1 MVEEKTQAA
10 DRVRDGRPRDG
21 RPRDGEGEDA
31 RTVAIVTVSD
41 RSAAGERADAAGPA
55 LRDLLEGEGYEV
67 ASASVVPDD
76 RPRIEAAITEAAASD
91 VALCVT
97 TGGTGLGPRDVTP
110 EATAAVCDRL
120 VPGIGE
126 AMRAASAKITPYAW
140 LSRATAGTLGRTLV
154 VNVPGSPRAAV
165 ENLSAVLKPVAHGIR
180 TLRAEGPLDCASE
193 RVDAPADEAVMVG
206 GRTYGVEGARANG
219 IACAG
224 RHFGSTPRPEFEEA
238 GATAA
243 VDSVA
248 ELEEALLGV
257 GASRASASGTP
268 APVTAGTPA
277 SAAAPVVV
285 PPLSGRPCVLFDF
298 DGTLADTK
306 PAIVDTARRVLRE
319 WGMTDDEIADP
330 GRLVGPPFPAAFSI
344 VYGMS
349 DEDAAEVTR
358 RYRAIYAKLG
368 LETHMLFDGMAEL
381 LHSLKAAGKR
391 LAITTSKRE
400 EMAHTMLAD
409 NGVER
414 LFDVIVGQTDP
425 TRADKTTLLGDT
437 LAALGCSADEAVMVG
452 DRFYDVE
459 GAVANGVPCVGVYLG
474 GTAPE
479 GELEAAGAAAC
490 AHSVEGLGKV
500 LLG

>member
-1 MVEEKTQAA
+1 MAEEKAQAA
-10 DRVRDGRPRDG
+10 DRVRGG

-31 RTVAIVTVSD
+31 HTVAIVTVSD

-67 ASASVVPDD
+67 ASATVVPDD

-126 AMRAASAKITPYAW
+126 AMRTASAQITPYAW

-193 RVDAPADEAVMVG
+193 RVDAPADEV
-206 GRTYGVEGARANG
+206 
-219 IACAG
+219 
-224 RHFGSTPRPEFEEA
+224 
-238 GATAA
+238 
-243 VDSVA
+243 
-248 ELEEALLGV
+248 
-257 GASRASASGTP
+257 
-268 APVTAGTPA
+268 
-277 SAAAPVVV
+277 VVV
-285 PPLSGRPCVLFDF
+285 PPLSKRPCVLFDF

-330 GRLVGPPFPAAFSI
+330 GRLVGPPFPAGFSL

-358 RYRAIYAKLG
+358 RYRAIYSKLG
-368 LETHMLFDGMAEL
+368 LETYMLFDGMAEL
-381 LHSLKAAGKR
+381 LQSLKAAGRR

-400 EMAHTMLAD
+400 ETAHTMLAD
-409 NGVER
+409 NGVEQ

-459 GAVANGVPCVGVYLG
+459 GAAANGVPCVGVYLG
-474 GTAPE
+474 GTAPK

-490 AHSVEGLGKV
+490 VHSVEGLGKV

>member
-1 MVEEKTQAA
+1 MAEEKVQAA
-10 DRVRDGRPRDG
+10 GRVRDGRSRDG
-21 RPRDGEGEDA
+21 RPRDGEGGYA
-31 RTVAIVTVSD
+31 HTVAIVTVSD

-55 LRDLLEGEGYEV
+55 LRDLLEGEGYKV
-67 ASASVVPDD
+67 TSAAVVPDD

-126 AMRAASAKITPYAW
+126 AMRAASAQITPYAW

-193 RVDAPADEAVMVG
+193 RVDAPADEVVM
-206 GRTYGVEGARANG
+206 
-219 IACAG
+219 
-224 RHFGSTPRPEFEEA
+224 
-238 GATAA
+238 
-243 VDSVA
+243 
-248 ELEEALLGV
+248 
-257 GASRASASGTP
+257 
-268 APVTAGTPA
+268 
-277 SAAAPVVV
+277 V
-285 PPLSGRPCVLFDF
+285 PPLSERPCVLFDF

-358 RYRAIYAKLG
+358 RYRAIYTKLG

-400 EMAHTMLAD
+400 EMAHTMLTD
-409 NGVER
+409 NGVEQ

-425 TRADKTTLLGDT
+425 TRADKATLLGDT

>member
-1 MVEEKTQAA
+1 MVEEKAQAA
-10 DRVRDGRPRDG
+10 DCVRDGRPRG
-21 RPRDGEGEDA
+21 GEGEDA
-31 RTVAIVTVSD
+31 HTVAIVTVSD

-67 ASASVVPDD
+67 ASATVVPDD

-126 AMRAASAKITPYAW
+126 AMRAASSQITPFAW

-193 RVDAPADEAVMVG
+193 RVDAPADEVVM
-206 GRTYGVEGARANG
+206 
-219 IACAG
+219 
-224 RHFGSTPRPEFEEA
+224 
-238 GATAA
+238 
-243 VDSVA
+243 
-248 ELEEALLGV
+248 
-257 GASRASASGTP
+257 
-268 APVTAGTPA
+268 
-277 SAAAPVVV
+277 V
-285 PPLSGRPCVLFDF
+285 PPLSERPCVLFDF

-349 DEDAAEVTR
+349 DEDAAEVAR

-381 LHSLKAAGKR
+381 LHSLKAADKR

-400 EMAHTMLAD
+400 EMAHAMLAD
-409 NGVER
+409 NGVEQ

>member
-1 MVEEKTQAA
+1 MVEEKAQAA
-10 DRVRDGRPRDG
+10 DRVRDGRPRG
-21 RPRDGEGEDA
+21 GEREDA
-31 RTVAIVTVSD
+31 HTVAIVTVSD

-67 ASASVVPDD
+67 ASATVVPDD

-126 AMRAASAKITPYAW
+126 AMRTASAQITPYAW

-180 TLRAEGPLDCASE
+180 TLRAGGPLDCASE
-193 RVDAPADEAVMVG
+193 RVDAPAVEAVMVG
-206 GRTYGVEGARANG
+206 DRTCDVESARA
-219 IACAG
+219 A
-224 RHFGSTPRPEFEEA
+224 
-238 GATAA
+238 
-243 VDSVA
+243 
-248 ELEEALLGV
+248 
-257 GASRASASGTP
+257 
-268 APVTAGTPA
+268 AGTPA
-277 SAAAPVVV
+277 SVAAPVVV
-285 PPLSGRPCVLFDF
+285 PPLSKRPCVLFDF

-400 EMAHTMLAD
+400 ETAHTMLAD
-409 NGVER
+409 NGVEQ

-425 TRADKTTLLGDT
+425 TRADKTSLLGDT
-437 LAALGCSADEAVMVG
+437 LAALGCLADEAVMVG

-474 GTAPE
+474 GTAPK

-490 AHSVEGLGKV
+490 VHSVAELGKV

>member
-1 MVEEKTQAA
+1 MAEEKVQAA

-21 RPRDGEGEDA
+21 EGEDA
-31 RTVAIVTVSD
+31 HTVAIVTVSD

-126 AMRAASAKITPYAW
+126 AMRAASAQITPYAW

-193 RVDAPADEAVMVG
+193 RVDAPADEVVM
-206 GRTYGVEGARANG
+206 
-219 IACAG
+219 
-224 RHFGSTPRPEFEEA
+224 
-238 GATAA
+238 
-243 VDSVA
+243 
-248 ELEEALLGV
+248 
-257 GASRASASGTP
+257 
-268 APVTAGTPA
+268 
-277 SAAAPVVV
+277 V
-285 PPLSGRPCVLFDF
+285 PPLSERPCVLFDF

-381 LHSLKAAGKR
+381 LQSLKAAGRR

-400 EMAHTMLAD
+400 ETAHTMLAD
-409 NGVER
+409 NGVEQ

-459 GAVANGVPCVGVYLG
+459 GAAANGVPCVGVYLG
-474 GTAPE
+474 GTAPK

-490 AHSVEGLGKV
+490 VHSVEGLGKV

>member
-1 MVEEKTQAA
+1 MAEEKAQAA
-10 DRVRDGRPRDG
+10 DRVRGG

-31 RTVAIVTVSD
+31 HTVAIVTVSD

-67 ASASVVPDD
+67 ASATVVPDD

-126 AMRAASAKITPYAW
+126 AMRTASAQITPYAW

-193 RVDAPADEAVMVG
+193 RVDAPADEVVM
-206 GRTYGVEGARANG
+206 
-219 IACAG
+219 
-224 RHFGSTPRPEFEEA
+224 
-238 GATAA
+238 
-243 VDSVA
+243 
-248 ELEEALLGV
+248 
-257 GASRASASGTP
+257 
-268 APVTAGTPA
+268 
-277 SAAAPVVV
+277 V
-285 PPLSGRPCVLFDF
+285 PPLSERPCVLFDF

-330 GRLVGPPFPAAFSI
+330 GRLVGPPFPAGFSL

-358 RYRAIYAKLG
+358 RYRAIYSKLG
-368 LETHMLFDGMAEL
+368 LETYMLFDGMAEL
-381 LHSLKAAGKR
+381 LQSLKAAGRR

-400 EMAHTMLAD
+400 ETAHTMLAD
-409 NGVER
+409 NGVEQ

-459 GAVANGVPCVGVYLG
+459 GAAANGVPCVGVYLG
-474 GTAPE
+474 GTAPK

-490 AHSVEGLGKV
+490 VHSVEGLGKV

>member
-1 MVEEKTQAA
+1 MAEEKAQAA
-10 DRVRDGRPRDG
+10 DRVRGG

-31 RTVAIVTVSD
+31 HTVAIVTVSD

-67 ASASVVPDD
+67 ASATVVPDD

-126 AMRAASAKITPYAW
+126 AMRTASAQITPYAW

-193 RVDAPADEAVMVG
+193 RVDAPADEVVM
-206 GRTYGVEGARANG
+206 
-219 IACAG
+219 
-224 RHFGSTPRPEFEEA
+224 
-238 GATAA
+238 
-243 VDSVA
+243 
-248 ELEEALLGV
+248 
-257 GASRASASGTP
+257 
-268 APVTAGTPA
+268 
-277 SAAAPVVV
+277 V
-285 PPLSGRPCVLFDF
+285 PPLSERPCVLFDF

-330 GRLVGPPFPAAFSI
+330 GRLVGPPFPAGFSL

-358 RYRAIYAKLG
+358 RYRAIYSKLG
-368 LETHMLFDGMAEL
+368 LETYMLFDGMAEL
-381 LHSLKAAGKR
+381 LQRLKAAGRR

-400 EMAHTMLAD
+400 ETAHTMLAD
-409 NGVER
+409 NGVEQ

-459 GAVANGVPCVGVYLG
+459 GAAANGVPCVGVYLG
-474 GTAPE
+474 GTAPK

-490 AHSVEGLGKV
+490 VHSVEGLGKV

>member
-1 MVEEKTQAA
+1 MVEEKAQAA
-10 DRVRDGRPRDG
+10 DRVRGG

-31 RTVAIVTVSD
+31 HTVAIVTVSD

-67 ASASVVPDD
+67 ASATVVPDD

-126 AMRAASAKITPYAW
+126 AMRTASAQITPYAW

-193 RVDAPADEAVMVG
+193 RVDAPADEVVM
-206 GRTYGVEGARANG
+206 
-219 IACAG
+219 
-224 RHFGSTPRPEFEEA
+224 
-238 GATAA
+238 
-243 VDSVA
+243 
-248 ELEEALLGV
+248 
-257 GASRASASGTP
+257 
-268 APVTAGTPA
+268 
-277 SAAAPVVV
+277 V
-285 PPLSGRPCVLFDF
+285 PPLSERPCVLFDF

-330 GRLVGPPFPAAFSI
+330 GRLVGPPFPAGFSL

-358 RYRAIYAKLG
+358 RYRAIYSKLG
-368 LETHMLFDGMAEL
+368 LETYMLFDGMAEL
-381 LHSLKAAGKR
+381 LQSLKAAGRR

-400 EMAHTMLAD
+400 ETAHTMLAD
-409 NGVER
+409 NGVEQ

-459 GAVANGVPCVGVYLG
+459 GAAANGVPCVGVYLG
-474 GTAPE
+474 GTAPK

-490 AHSVEGLGKV
+490 VHSVEGLGKV

>member
-1 MVEEKTQAA
+1 MVEEKAQAA
-10 DRVRDGRPRDG
+10 DRVRGG

-31 RTVAIVTVSD
+31 HTVAIVTVSD

-67 ASASVVPDD
+67 ASATVVPDD

-126 AMRAASAKITPYAW
+126 AMRTASAQITPYAW

-206 GRTYGVEGARANG
+206 DRTYDVEGARA
-219 IACAG
+219 A
-224 RHFGSTPRPEFEEA
+224 
-238 GATAA
+238 
-243 VDSVA
+243 
-248 ELEEALLGV
+248 
-257 GASRASASGTP
+257 
-268 APVTAGTPA
+268 AGTPA
-277 SAAAPVVV
+277 SAVAPVVV
-285 PPLSGRPCVLFDF
+285 PPLSKRPCVLFDF

-330 GRLVGPPFPAAFSI
+330 GRLVGPPFPAGFSL

-358 RYRAIYAKLG
+358 RYRAIYSKLG
-368 LETHMLFDGMAEL
+368 LETYMLFDGMAEL
-381 LHSLKAAGKR
+381 LQSLKAAGRR

-400 EMAHTMLAD
+400 ETAHTMLAD
-409 NGVER
+409 NGVEQ

-459 GAVANGVPCVGVYLG
+459 GAAANGVPCVGVYLG
-474 GTAPE
+474 GTAPK

-490 AHSVEGLGKV
+490 VHSVEGLGKV

>member
-1 MVEEKTQAA
+1 MAEEKVQAA

-21 RPRDGEGEDA
+21 EGEDA
-31 RTVAIVTVSD
+31 HTVAIVTVSD

-126 AMRAASAKITPYAW
+126 AMRAASAQITPYAW

-193 RVDAPADEAVMVG
+193 RVDASADEAVMVG
-206 GRTYGVEGARANG
+206 DRTYDVEGAR
-219 IACAG
+219 
-224 RHFGSTPRPEFEEA
+224 
-238 GATAA
+238 
-243 VDSVA
+243 
-248 ELEEALLGV
+248 
-257 GASRASASGTP
+257 
-268 APVTAGTPA
+268 
-277 SAAAPVVV
+277 AAAPVVV
-285 PPLSGRPCVLFDF
+285 PPLSKRPCVLFDF

-330 GRLVGPPFPAAFSI
+330 GRLVGPPFPAGFSL

-358 RYRAIYAKLG
+358 RYRAIYSKLG
-368 LETHMLFDGMAEL
+368 LETYMLFDGMAEL
-381 LHSLKAAGKR
+381 LQSLKAAGRR

-400 EMAHTMLAD
+400 ETAHTMLAD
-409 NGVER
+409 NGVEQ

-459 GAVANGVPCVGVYLG
+459 GAAANGVPCVGVYLG
-474 GTAPE
+474 GTAPK

-490 AHSVEGLGKV
+490 VHSVEGLGKV